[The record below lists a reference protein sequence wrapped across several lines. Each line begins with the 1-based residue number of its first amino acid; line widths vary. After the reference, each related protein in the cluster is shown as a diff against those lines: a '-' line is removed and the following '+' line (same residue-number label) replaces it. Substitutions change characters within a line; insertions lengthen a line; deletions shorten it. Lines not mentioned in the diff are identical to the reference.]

1 MLKKTA
7 FIFTVLFVSLST
19 QVSYSQNT
27 DKNTSWFVGTGLLY
41 DWQIEKGD
49 VFDFREASNIGYELF
64 AEKKLNDIWSLRLL
78 FATPGQFIPKQSNDN
93 NALYDRHF
101 RFAFDVKFDFNN
113 AFGNSDIYYVG
124 SFYASLGFGIGLF
137 LDEIGAISTLAKGS
151 LGYLYRV
158 TDRFNIYAECTAVAY
173 GDLNNFLNDK
183 KINIRGWYYP
193 SATLAIGM
201 KYGF

>member
-7 FIFTVLFVSLST
+7 FIFAILFVVLST
-19 QVSYSQNT
+19 QTSYSQNT
-27 DKNTSWFVGTGLLY
+27 DKKTSWLFGAGLLY
-41 DWQIEKGD
+41 DWQIEKGG

-64 AEKKLNDIWSLRLL
+64 VEKNLNDIWSLRLF
-78 FATPGQFIPKQSNDN
+78 FANPGQIIPKHSDDN
-93 NALYDRHF
+93 VTFYDRHL
-101 RFAFDVKFDFNN
+101 RLAFDVKFDFNN

-124 SFYASLGFGIGLF
+124 SFYASLGLGIGLF
-137 LDEIGAISTLAKGS
+137 LEDIGTISTLAKGS

-173 GDLNNFLNDK
+173 GDLNNFLNEK

-193 SATLAIGM
+193 STTLAIGM